1 MERKYWQEAEGISV
15 LTSKSSSWPSRST
28 GEMLERRCQEGS
40 KGQLEIMGELR
51 HLSQNLGDWQGCGKE
66 GEERNICKSKKKG
79 KTFGFTSGAQDGD
92 NVGDEDELNPGEH
105 RDARIRNGSCT

>member
-1 MERKYWQEAEGISV
+1 MAKRV
-15 LTSKSSSWPSRST
+15 
-28 GEMLERRCQEGS
+28 RRGTFA
-40 KGQLEIMGELR
+40 KV
-51 HLSQNLGDWQGCGKE
+51 
-66 GEERNICKSKKKG
+66 KKKG